1 MAKKVVKNNSHDFV
15 DLGLPSGTLWATMNL
30 GAASPEETGAYFQ
43 WGSVQGYFPNQI
55 GNDKKVFSLETYDLW
70 DGNNFT
76 RYTNVS
82 GDGLCTKLRLKMADD
97 AARANWGGLWHI
109 PTHNQIDELL
119 AFTKSEWTRFN
130 GVPGRLF
137 TSLKDKTKSI
147 FIPAGGDAVK
157 GTILDTESYV
167 FIWSST
173 LNKEHSAYAKCL
185 MTCYGSAFIGDDIR
199 SSGLPIRAV
208 IG

>member
-1 MAKKVVKNNSHDFV
+1 MAKKVVKNNGHDFV

-43 WGSVQGYFPNQI
+43 WGSVQGFFPNQI
-55 GNDKKVFSLETYDLW
+55 GNDKKVFSLESYDLW
-70 DGNNFT
+70 DGNDFT
-76 RYTNVS
+76 TYHKGS
-82 GDGLCTKLRLKMADD
+82 RLKMVDD
-97 AARANWGGLWHI
+97 AARVNWCGLWHI
-109 PTHNQIDELL
+109 PTYNQIVELL
-119 AFTKSEWTRFN
+119 AFTKPEWTRLN

-137 TSLKDKTKSI
+137 TSKKDKTKSI

-157 GTILDTESYV
+157 GTILDTESYG

-173 LNKEHSAYAKCL
+173 LNKEHIAYAKYL
-185 MTCYGSAFIGDDIR
+185 MLWYGSAFIGDDIR
-199 SSGLPIRAV
+199 SSGLSVRAV

>member
-1 MAKKVVKNNSHDFV
+1 MAKKVIKNNCHDYV

-43 WGSVQGYFPNQI
+43 WGSVQGFFPNQI
-55 GNDKKVFSLETYDLW
+55 GNDKKVFSLESYDLW
-70 DGNNFT
+70 DGNDFT
-76 RYTNVS
+76 KYNKKT
-82 GDGLCTKLRLKMADD
+82 RLKMVDD
-97 AARANWGGLWHI
+97 AARANWYGLWHI
-109 PTHNQIDELL
+109 PTYDQIKELL
-119 AFTKSEWTRFN
+119 AFTKSEWTRLN

-157 GTILDTESYV
+157 GTILDTESYG

-173 LNKEHSAYAKCL
+173 LNKEHSAYAKYL
-185 MTCYGSAFIGDDIR
+185 MMWYGSAFIGDDIR
-199 SSGLPIRAV
+199 SSGLSVRAV

>member
-1 MAKKVVKNNSHDFV
+1 MAKNVVKNNGHDFV

-76 RYTNVS
+76 NYNKRT
-82 GDGLCTKLRLKMADD
+82 RLKMDDD
-97 AARANWGGLWHI
+97 AARANWCGLWHI
-109 PTHNQIDELL
+109 PTYNQIVELL
-119 AFTKSEWTRFN
+119 ACTHSEWTRLN

-137 TSLKDKTKSI
+137 TSKKDKTKSI

-157 GTILDTESYV
+157 GTILDTESSV

-173 LNKEHSAYAKCL
+173 INKEHSAYAKCL